1 MDSTEEDL
9 IRPIFKNGRY
19 QNPFD
24 TWEDT
29 PGMGTFLK
37 LMRSEDHSNIPSP
50 RVRLIK
56 KPNHEPK
63 SLQEQNM
70 NFSTD
75 IDSNRMSL
83 LNILNFINFFCVEN
97 YHMKA
102 CTKLKCSILFYLKN
116 LFFFICFITGIGQ
129 DSPRRDP

>member
-37 LMRSEDHSNIPSP
+37 LMRSEDHSNIPSQ
-50 RVRLIK
+50 RVRSIK
-56 KPNHEPK
+56 EANRDSK
-63 SLQEQNM
+63 LQSTRTEQTLVLTSYKNVT
-70 NFSTD
+70 FKQ
-75 IDSNRMSL
+75 
-83 LNILNFINFFCVEN
+83 FE
-97 YHMKA
+97 
-102 CTKLKCSILFYLKN
+102 FY
-116 LFFFICFITGIGQ
+116 
-129 DSPRRDP
+129 